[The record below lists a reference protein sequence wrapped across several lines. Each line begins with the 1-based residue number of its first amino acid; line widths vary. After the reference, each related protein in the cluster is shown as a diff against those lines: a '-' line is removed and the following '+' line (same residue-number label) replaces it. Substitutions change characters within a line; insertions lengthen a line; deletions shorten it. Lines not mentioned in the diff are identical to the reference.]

1 MKLLT
6 LKKSSLEKE
15 EVNNPGRKT
24 EEHEQVKEDKGAE
37 ADKLEEKG
45 KIRKEDCIEG
55 GGPLGVFPSKQKV
68 PSSNILEGDP
78 PKGKERAPPPKKKVP

>member
-1 MKLLT
+1 MYHASALCTLLKLEMKLLT

-37 ADKLEEKG
+37 ADKLEEKI

-55 GGPLGVFPSKQKV
+55 GGVH
-68 PSSNILEGDP
+68 
-78 PKGKERAPPPKKKVP
+78 